1 MKYMNSSNTKCLLT
15 KIEDIQSLMIAYV
28 TGKRADEQPPQYR
41 DAYDEVFFLLEENG
55 YENPNPHKSLE
66 IFWSYCK
73 LQNMDTWAKR
83 RAYVQEMYADI
94 LLDLKRIQRNEPDP
108 KNWKKTNEIL
118 TDALSPVRTQWL
130 KAKNFIYSTHPDYE
144 NSIKESINA
153 IESTLKILLEKPK
166 LTLGKL
172 IKNNDLD
179 QDVQKLI
186 DMAYGLISNKDFV
199 RHGGVTNQNIEK
211 PEAEFF
217 LEFSAIAIAY
227 IKEKVKK
234 P

>member
-1 MKYMNSSNTKCLLT
+1 
-15 KIEDIQSLMIAYV
+15 MIAYV
-28 TGKRADEQPPQYR
+28 TDKRTHEQPSQYK
-41 DAYDEVFFLLEENG
+41 DAYDEVFFQLEENG

-73 LQNMDTWAKR
+73 LQNMGKWAER
-83 RAYVQEMYADI
+83 RAYVQEIYADI

-108 KNWKKTNEIL
+108 KNWKTTNEIL
-118 TDALSPVRTQWL
+118 IDALSPVRTQWL
-130 KAKNFIYSTHPDYE
+130 KAKNFIYSTQPDHE

-153 IESTLKILLEKPK
+153 IESTLKILLDKPK

-172 IKNNDLD
+172 IKNNYLD
-179 QDVQKLI
+179 QDIQKLI

-199 RHGGVTNQNIEK
+199 RHGGVANQNIGK
-211 PEAEFF
+211 LEAEYF

-227 IKEKVKK
+227 IKEKIKK

>member
-1 MKYMNSSNTKCLLT
+1 MNRNSAKYLSS
-15 KIEDIQSLMIAYV
+15 KIEETQSLMIAYV
-28 TGKRADEQPPQYR
+28 TDKRTPEQPSQYK
-41 DAYDEVFFLLEENG
+41 DAYDEVFFQLEENG

-73 LQNMDTWAKR
+73 LRNMGTWAER
-83 RAYVQEMYADI
+83 RAYIQEMYADV

-118 TDALSPVRTQWL
+118 IDSLSPVRTQWL
-130 KAKNFIYSTHPDYE
+130 KAKNFIFSTQPDYE

-153 IESTLKILLEKPK
+153 IESTLKILLDKPK

-199 RHGGVTNQNIEK
+199 RHGGVTNQNIER

-217 LEFSAIAIAY
+217 LEFSAIAIVY
-227 IKEKVKK
+227 IKDKIKK

>member
-1 MKYMNSSNTKCLLT
+1 MNSKSAKYLST
-15 KIEDIQSLMIAYV
+15 KIEEIQSLMIAYV
-28 TGKRADEQPPQYR
+28 TNKSAIEQPLQYK
-41 DAYDEVFFLLEENG
+41 DAYDEVSFLLEENG

-73 LQNMDTWAKR
+73 LQNMGTWAER

-94 LLDLKRIQRNEPDP
+94 LLDLKRIQRNKPDP
-108 KNWKKTNEIL
+108 QNWKKTNEVL
-118 TDALSPVRTQWL
+118 TDTLSPVRTQWL
-130 KAKNFIYSTHPDYE
+130 KAKNFIYSTHPYYE

-153 IESTLKILLEKPK
+153 IESTLKILLEKPT

-186 DMAYGLISNKDFV
+186 DMAYGLVSNKDFV
-199 RHGGVTNQNIEK
+199 RHGGVKNQNIEK

-227 IKEKVKK
+227 IKEKIKK

>member
-1 MKYMNSSNTKCLLT
+1 MDSKSAKYLSA
-15 KIEDIQSLMIAYV
+15 KIEEIQSIMIAYV
-28 TGKRADEQPPQYR
+28 TDRRAHEQPSQYKE
-41 DAYDEVFFLLEENG
+41 AYDEVFFQLEENG

-66 IFWSYCK
+66 IFSSYCK
-73 LQNMDTWAKR
+73 LQNMGTWASR
-83 RAYVQEMYADI
+83 RAYIQELYADI

-108 KNWKKTNEIL
+108 KKWKKTNEIL
-118 TDALSPVRTQWL
+118 IDALSPVRTQWL
-130 KAKNFIYSTHPDYE
+130 KAKNFIYATQPDYE

-153 IESTLKILLEKPK
+153 IESTLKILLDKPK

-186 DMAYGLISNKDFV
+186 DMAYGLVSNKDFV
-199 RHGGVTNQNIEK
+199 RHGGVTNQNIKK

-227 IKEKVKK
+227 IKDKIKK

>member
-1 MKYMNSSNTKCLLT
+1 
-15 KIEDIQSLMIAYV
+15 MIAYV
-28 TGKRADEQPPQYR
+28 TDKRTDEQPSQYKE
-41 DAYDEVFFLLEENG
+41 AYDEVFFQLEENG

-73 LQNMDTWAKR
+73 LQDMGTWAAR
-83 RAYVQEMYADI
+83 RSYIQELYADI
-94 LLDLKRIQRNEPDP
+94 SLDLKRIQRNEPDP
-108 KNWKKTNEIL
+108 KNWKKTNEKLI
-118 TDALSPVRTQWL
+118 DALSPVRTQWL
-130 KAKNFIYSTHPDYE
+130 KAKNFIYSTQPDYE

-153 IESTLKILLEKPK
+153 IESTLKILLDKPK

-179 QDVQKLI
+179 HDIQKLI
-186 DMAYGLISNKDFV
+186 DMAYGFTSNKDFV

-227 IKEKVKK
+227 IKGKIKN

>member
-1 MKYMNSSNTKCLLT
+1 M
-15 KIEDIQSLMIAYV
+15 
-28 TGKRADEQPPQYR
+28 G
-41 DAYDEVFFLLEENG
+41 
-55 YENPNPHKSLE
+55 
-66 IFWSYCK
+66 
-73 LQNMDTWAKR
+73 TWAER

-94 LLDLKRIQRNEPDP
+94 LLDLKRIQRNKPDP
-108 KNWKKTNEIL
+108 QNWKKTNEVL
-118 TDALSPVRTQWL
+118 TDTLSPVRTQWL

-153 IESTLKILLEKPK
+153 IESTLKILLEKPT

-186 DMAYGLISNKDFV
+186 DMAYGLVSNKDFV
-199 RHGGVTNQNIEK
+199 RHGGVKNQNIEK

-227 IKEKVKK
+227 IKEKIKK